1 MWIVLVQLVDYT
13 FYMDLNSDVDKEK
26 SWFWW
31 AYVHTQLRPTSFYL
45 MYFRS
50 LVVPCYYLHVMLN
63 CDLIWWIRLHESWR
77 RSPTQFMLHS
87 RIVWTAISL
96 LSKKEKLLEKSTEMS
111 LLHLLL
117 SVRTIRKKFFC
128 FPCVTFR
135 EKSWEYSVRSL
146 RTREDEIGDVKLVFY
161 FSFEGVK

>member
-1 MWIVLVQLVDYT
+1 
-13 FYMDLNSDVDKEK
+13 MDLNSYVRK

-31 AYVHTQLRPTSFYL
+31 AYVHTQLLLTSFYL
-45 MYFRS
+45 IYFQNLEVR
-50 LVVPCYYLHVMLN
+50 CYYLHVVLN
-63 CDLIWWIRLHESWR
+63 CNLIWWIRLHESWR
-77 RSPTQFMLHS
+77 RSPTQSMLHS
-87 RIVWTAISL
+87 RMVWTAITL

-128 FPCVTFR
+128 FPCVNFR

-146 RTREDEIGDVKLVFY
+146 RTWEDEIGDVKLVFY
-161 FSFEGVK
+161 FSFEGAK